1 MDSVNV
7 VWEQTTEHEQPTE
20 QEEPTERERAG
31 VRRRVID
38 LFLLA
43 RPAHWVKSVLVVPI
57 ALVDLTAWSWSALE
71 RVAWSILVFILAAAV
86 VYLVND
92 FVDQRLDRL
101 HPGKSQRP
109 IAAGRLSVTAVIL
122 YGTVLTGGLGL
133 LFAYAPHGRS
143 WPVLGYLGLNLAYN
157 AGLKH
162 MPLIEMGAISGG
174 FVLRVVQGYLATGV
188 AASSWLLI
196 AVFSGSLLLIV
207 GKRRYELVEVGVEHR
222 PSLRGYSVELL
233 NHLLLL
239 ASVFC
244 LAATSAYLATEAP
257 IAPYRKEALLISLPF
272 VLYALFRYLQ
282 VVLVLKGGGD
292 PVRLLLRDRAL
303 IVSIGIWVCAI
314 GALLLVTKGL
324 P

>member
-7 VWEQTTEHEQPTE
+7 IWEQPT
-20 QEEPTERERAG
+20 TRERAG
-31 VRRRVID
+31 VRRQVID
-38 LFLLA
+38 LLLLA

-57 ALVDLTAWSWSALE
+57 ALVDLAVWSWAALE
-71 RVAWSILVFILAAAV
+71 RVAWSVVAFILAAAV
-86 VYLVND
+86 IYLVND
-92 FVDQRLDRL
+92 LVDRRLDRL
-101 HPGKSQRP
+101 SPGKSRRP
-109 IAAGRLSVTAVIL
+109 IAAGRLSVTAVIP
-122 YGTVLTGGLGL
+122 YGAVLTGGLGL
-133 LFAYAPHGRS
+133 LLVYAPHGSS
-143 WPVLGYLGLNLAYN
+143 WPILGYLGLNLAYT

-162 MPLIEMGAISGG
+162 VPLIEMGAISGG
-174 FVLRVVQGYLATGV
+174 FVLRVVQGYLATDV
-188 AASSWLLI
+188 AASSWMLI

-244 LAATSAYLATEAP
+244 LAATLTYLATEAP
-257 IAPYRKEALLISLPF
+257 IAPHRQEALLISLPF
-272 VLYALFRYLQ
+272 VLYTLFRYLQ

-292 PVRLLLRDRAL
+292 PVLLLLRDRAL
-303 IVSIGIWVCAI
+303 IASIGIWVCAI
-314 GALLLVTKGL
+314 VVLLLVTRNPSINAVQL

>member
-7 VWEQTTEHEQPTE
+7 VWEQPTK
-20 QEEPTERERAG
+20 RERAG
-31 VRRRVID
+31 VWRRVMD

-57 ALVDLTAWSWSALE
+57 ALVDLAVWSWSALE
-71 RVAWSILVFILAAAV
+71 RVAWSIVVFILAAAV

-101 HPGKSQRP
+101 HPGKSRRP
-109 IAAGRLSVTAVIL
+109 IAAGRLPVTALIP
-122 YGTVLTGGLGL
+122 YGIVLTGGLGL
-133 LFAYAPHGRS
+133 LFAYAPHGSS
-143 WPVLGYLGLNLAYN
+143 WPVLGYLGLNLAYT

-162 MPLIEMGAISGG
+162 VPLIEMGAISGG
-174 FVLRVVQGYLATGV
+174 FVLRVVQGYLAVDV

-196 AVFSGSLLLIV
+196 AVFSGSLLLIG

-222 PSLRGYSVELL
+222 PSLRGYSVEFL
-233 NHLLLL
+233 NQLLLL
-239 ASVFC
+239 ASAFC
-244 LAATSAYLATEAP
+244 LAATSTYLATEAP
-257 IAPYRKEALLISLPF
+257 IAPYREEALLISFPF
-272 VLYALFRYLQ
+272 ALYTLFRYLQ

-292 PVRLLLRDRAL
+292 PVRLFLRDRAV
-303 IVSIGIWVCAI
+303 IASIGIWGSVI
-314 GALLLVTKGL
+314 GVLVLLTKIPSINAMNL